1 MFPAIVGMSVPFR
14 RRGPVRPLEAL
25 AGQPNYYWHY
35 FQSPGVAE
43 AEFERDVVGAFR
55 RIAHAPL
62 EAFYVRAGHGFLD
75 GFPEPARLPDW
86 FSTEDLAV
94 YADSFRRT
102 GFRGAFNW
110 WRNLDRNWEL
120 SAP

>member
-1 MFPAIVGMSVPFR
+1 
-14 RRGPVRPLEAL
+14 
-25 AGQPNYYWHY
+25 
-35 FQSPGVAE
+35 
-43 AEFERDVVGAFR
+43 
-55 RIAHAPL
+55 
-62 EAFYVRAGHGFLD
+62 
-75 GFPEPARLPDW
+75 LPDW

-120 SAP
+120 SAPWQDVQIRQPTLFIPGEEDGVIKAPVSAGALAKMSETVPGLKRKLLVPGAGHWVNRERPEEVNSALVQFLREVPF